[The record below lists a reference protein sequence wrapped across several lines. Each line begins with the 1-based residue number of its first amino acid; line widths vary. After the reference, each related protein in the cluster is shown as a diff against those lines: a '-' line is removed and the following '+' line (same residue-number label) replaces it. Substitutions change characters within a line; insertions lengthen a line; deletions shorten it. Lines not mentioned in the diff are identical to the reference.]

1 MVEQPNLSQQK
12 IVRELT
18 PNEAT
23 LIKRTFQVEE
33 AKKQAEPVDLL
44 GDNAG
49 GVGED
54 TLSPLNPEVDPFD
67 TDFAADV
74 LPNKGDP
81 FETGHV
87 DIKALEEELLA
98 EPEFDPRT
106 AEGTAVPKKNLPGVA
121 GRARPRGA
129 SGELSVKVPSEEE
142 EAEEDPFDTSIVDK
156 VVPSARRAEKRS
168 EVSVEDDDFDPTAT
182 FKKSKEIQQ
191 SIAEEPDPFDTSV
204 AVNALPEEERRA
216 ELERRRREAEER
228 ARKAQEPS
236 PDISDDD
243 FDPRA

>member
-1 MVEQPNLSQQK
+1 MV
-12 IVRELT
+12 
-18 PNEAT
+18 
-23 LIKRTFQVEE
+23 FD
-33 AKKQAEPVDLL
+33 AE
-44 GDNAG
+44 
-49 GVGED
+49 
-54 TLSPLNPEVDPFD
+54 
-67 TDFAADV
+67 FAADV

-87 DIKALEEELLA
+87 SGDGVIGKAEIKALEEELLA
-98 EPEFDPRT
+98 EPDFDPRT

-129 SGELSVKVPSEEE
+129 SGELSVKAPSEEKE
-142 EAEEDPFDTSIVDK
+142 EVEEDPFDTSVVDK
-156 VVPSARRAEKRS
+156 VIPVRRAEKRT
-168 EVSVEDDDFDPTAT
+168 EISVEDDDFDPTAT

-204 AVNALPEEERRA
+204 AINALPEEERLA
-216 ELERRRREAEER
+216 ELEKRRREAEEK

-243 FDPRA
+243 FDPRAF